1 MSDGD
6 EEPDRMPRASKTA
19 KTSPEPAP
27 VSTEETMTEAPIAPE
42 GVQETD
48 AAEAETLAPDA
59 ETEAPWEGGDAEEAP
74 EAEAEPEPVKP
85 PPPSMVE
92 ILRAR
97 LQERDDQ
104 LHTYIAAYKQAKD
117 EMAKAQ
123 ERMKRDQAKQVSRA
137 KMGAARDLLDVL
149 DNLDRTVQ
157 GAPPDGPAA
166 SLAQGV
172 GMVHKQFLEVL
183 VGFGVERM
191 DALGGTF
198 DPKLHEAVG
207 MIPAPPGKADQEI
220 LFVQRAGYLFDGQL
234 LRAAQ
239 VIVAAAQ

>member
-1 MSDGD
+1 
-6 EEPDRMPRASKTA
+6 MPRASKTA

-27 VSTEETMTEAPIAPE
+27 VSTEEPVTEAPIAPE

-48 AAEAETLAPDA
+48 AGEAATLASDA
-59 ETEAPWEGGDAEEAP
+59 ETEAPWEGGGADEAP
-74 EAEAEPEPVKP
+74 EAEGEPEPVKP

-123 ERMKRDQAKQVSRA
+123 ERMKRDQAKQVDRA

-157 GAPPDGPAA
+157 GAPPDGPAGVPRTGCGHG
-166 SLAQGV
+166 AQAVLGGARGV
-172 GMVHKQFLEVL
+172 RRGAN
-183 VGFGVERM
+183 